1 MARRWGVR
9 TVFVGTP
16 AFLGRIDGETRCAF
30 WTEEPVDHDFDR
42 GRLIE
47 VDFARTPEAAAAK
60 EIDWSEIEVDDCFSG
75 PNGGVFGTTLGPS
88 WPEMRLTGQVY
99 LERGFAERLADRRPK
114 CPPLGSDGRDYE
126 CMSVVY
132 WPHVDDPRAG
142 LRYAGHHAM
151 ITAEQGTVAR
161 LAVYPPGRS
170 LRAGTRTVT
179 MWVDL
184 ASSEQCDA
192 GPDSLTTIGV
202 GNAPKEGAVFL
213 VCGRLDVEEDY
224 E

>member
-1 MARRWGVR
+1 MERLPVMR

-16 AFLGRIDGETRCAF
+16 AFLGRIDGESRCAF
-30 WTEEPVDHDFDR
+30 WSEEPVDHDFDPA
-42 GRLIE
+42 RLID
-47 VDFARTPEAAAAK
+47 VDLARTPVAAAMK
-60 EIDWSEIEVDDCFSG
+60 DIDWADVEVDDCFSG

-88 WPEMRLTGQVY
+88 WPELRLTGQVY
-99 LERGFAERLADRRPK
+99 LALGYAHSLGDRRPA
-114 CPPLGSDGRDYE
+114 CPPIGADGYPYE

-132 WPHVDDPRAG
+132 WPGTDDPRSG
-142 LRYAGHHAM
+142 IRYAGHHAR

-170 LRAGTRTVT
+170 LRPGTEPVT
-179 MWVDL
+179 MWIDL

-202 GNAPKEGAVFL
+202 GDAPKEGAVYL
-213 VCGRLDVEEDY
+213 ICGRLDPEEEY
-224 E
+224 A